1 MVKYIIYLFVA
12 ALLTFAFKSRITALS
27 YNDYKDTLGALLN
40 ISSIIFAIIGAWI
53 AIVYPRA
60 MARIINKQSSAQG
73 NQSENK
79 ESHKDANYLSEL
91 VEIVMVS
98 AIVLMAVLL
107 IQFFAPILKGLI
119 SNPYLPYVK
128 YMNFSCVSFL
138 TIAQFTAIFRV
149 ILVNYFFLNELRK
162 KNVNDRI
169 DELHR

>member
-1 MVKYIIYLFVA
+1 MIKYIVYAIIA
-12 ALLTFAFKSRITALS
+12 ALLTLSFKGRVVLLS

-60 MARIINKQSSAQG
+60 IARIINKKNSPHN
-73 NQSENK
+73 NQSESNA
-79 ESHKDANYLSEL
+79 SHRDANYLSEL

-98 AIVLMAVLL
+98 ALVLMAVLL

-119 SNPYLPYVK
+119 VNTYIPFVK
-128 YMNFSCVSFL
+128 YFNFGCISFL

-149 ILVNYFFLNELRK
+149 ILVNYFFLNELRG
-162 KNVNDRI
+162 KNAKDKI

>member
-1 MVKYIIYLFVA
+1 MIKYLIYACIA
-12 ALLTFAFKSRITALS
+12 ALLTFIFKGRIVTLS

-60 MARIINKQSSAQG
+60 MARIINNKNP
-73 NQSENK
+73 NQNNNKNK

-98 AIVLMAVLL
+98 AVVLMAVLL
-107 IQFFAPILKGLI
+107 IQFFAPILKGLV
-119 SNPYLPYVK
+119 SNLYLPYVK
-128 YMNFSCVSFL
+128 YLNFACIGFL

-149 ILVNYFFLNELRK
+149 ILVNYFFLNELRN
-162 KNVNDRI
+162 KNASDRI

>member
-1 MVKYIIYLFVA
+1 MLKYFIYFIIAVC
-12 ALLTFAFKSRITALS
+12 LTFIFKGRVSYLT

-53 AIVYPRA
+53 AIIYPRA
-60 MARIINKQSSAQG
+60 MARILNKRKSESEPS
-73 NQSENK
+73 SENN
-79 ESHKDANYLSEL
+79 ESNKDANYLSEL

-98 AIVLMAVLL
+98 AMVLMAVLL

-119 SNPYLPYVK
+119 SGTYIPYVK
-128 YMNFSCVSFL
+128 YFNFWCVSFL

-162 KNVNDRI
+162 KNNKDRI

>member
-1 MVKYIIYLFVA
+1 MKKYLVYSLIAV
-12 ALLTFAFKSRITALS
+12 LLAFIFKARIGTLT

-60 MARIINKQSSAQG
+60 MARIINKKNSNQNKSS
-73 NQSENK
+73 
-79 ESHKDANYLSEL
+79 ESHKDASYLSEL

-98 AIVLMAVLL
+98 AVVLMAVLL
-107 IQFFAPILKGLI
+107 IQFFAPILKGLV
-119 SNPYLPYVK
+119 SNIYIPYVK
-128 YMNFSCVSFL
+128 YLVFICISFL

-149 ILVNYFFLNELRK
+149 ILVNYFFLNELRN
-162 KNVNDRI
+162 KNANDRV

>member
-1 MVKYIIYLFVA
+1 MIKYIVYAIIA
-12 ALLTFAFKSRITALS
+12 ALLTFIFKGRVVSLS

-60 MARIINKQSSAQG
+60 MARIINKKNSNQN
-73 NQSENK
+73 NQSESK

-98 AIVLMAVLL
+98 ALVLMAVLL

-119 SNPYLPYVK
+119 VNTYIPYVK
-128 YMNFSCVSFL
+128 YLNFSCISFL

-149 ILVNYFFLNELRK
+149 ILVNYFFLNELRRNNAK
-162 KNVNDRI
+162 DRI
-169 DELHR
+169 NELHR

>member
-1 MVKYIIYLFVA
+1 MLKYIIYIAVA
-12 ALLTFAFKSRITALS
+12 ILLTIIFHGRVTSLS

-53 AIVYPRA
+53 AIIYPRA
-60 MARIINKQSSAQG
+60 MARILNKKNAS
-73 NQSENK
+73 NVNNSENR
-79 ESHKDANYLSEL
+79 ESNKDANYLSEL

-98 AIVLMAVLL
+98 AVVLMAVLL

-119 SNPYLPYVK
+119 VNEYLPYVK
-128 YMNFSCVSFL
+128 YLNFTGVSFL

-162 KNVNDRI
+162 KNVDDTI
-169 DELHR
+169 DQLHR